1 MRYDLHTHSLHSDG
15 ALTPT
20 ELVQAASA
28 VGLDGLAL
36 TDHDA
41 TSGFDE
47 ARAAG
52 ERLGVDVLLGCEMSA
67 SFQGVS
73 IHMLAY
79 FIDPTH
85 PRWVRELALLL
96 DDRVARAEGMVERL
110 QGLGVAVT
118 MEQVR
123 AIAKGDSIGR
133 PHVAQAMVDAGV
145 VVTTPDAFT
154 EEWIGDNGRAWVG
167 KMAVSPAD
175 SVSLIREA
183 GGVAVIAHPIWIARE
198 CGEELAL
205 KVFESCVAAGISGIE
220 VAHPDHDEEARAHFT
235 WLAEKNDLIPTASS
249 DFHGNA
255 HGGVLGANT
264 VDTDIVEALRARAT
278 AATQGA

>member
-20 ELVQAASA
+20 ELIEAARA
-28 VGLDGLAL
+28 AGLDGIAL

-41 TSGFDE
+41 TSGVAE

-67 SFQGVS
+67 SFQDVS

-79 FIDPTH
+79 FIDPEH

-96 DDRVARAEGMVERL
+96 DDRVARAEGMVDRL
-110 QGLGVAVT
+110 RALGVDVT

-145 VVTTPDAFT
+145 VATTPDAFT
-154 EEWIGDNGRAWVG
+154 DQWIGDNGRAWVG

-175 SVSLIREA
+175 AVSLIREA
-183 GGVAVIAHPIWIARE
+183 GGVAVIAHPIWIERDGGGRA
-198 CGEELAL
+198 AL
-205 KVFESCVAAGISGIE
+205 DAVIGACVDAGAAGIE
-220 VAHPDHDEEARAHFT
+220 VDHPDHDDETRARFAVMAEE
-235 WLAEKNDLIPTASS
+235 LGLIPTGSS

-255 HGGVLGANT
+255 HGGVLGENA
-264 VDTDIVEALRARAT
+264 VDLDIVDALRARAP
-278 AATQGA
+278 QGV